1 MELAVVTCWPP
12 SVATGS
18 GTAVAQHGLTDA
30 LARADARLT
39 VLATSSFASSWR
51 GIARRY
57 LRNAARMPKLDRY
70 DAVFGVDGEGW
81 LWARRHA
88 RPPYVALA
96 KAVLTDVIPF
106 EGRYWQGLLRV
117 QAGWE
122 AAGARQARAVITA
135 SGYAADR
142 LARGYGVQRDTIQV
156 VPEPFDFG
164 LWRARLPSVPP
175 SEREPLVLAVG
186 HAYPRKNYA
195 ALLRAWP
202 LVARQRPDA
211 RLVLAGHGPEQEA
224 LNQLALGQPTVSIIG
239 HVPFDELLDLY
250 ARARV
255 FCHPSLQ
262 ENFGIAVVEGLAA
275 GLGVV
280 VHQQPAVV
288 ETVTGVP
295 GTWVTDTR
303 SPERLSAALLEAL
316 DGPPVWPDARLDG
329 LRARLDP
336 ATVGRQVQA
345 IVESVR

>member
-1 MELAVVTCWPP
+1 MDLAVVTCWPP

-30 LARADARLT
+30 LSRADARTT
-39 VLATSSFASSWR
+39 VLATSSFAASWR
-51 GIARRY
+51 GIVRRY
-57 LRNAARMPKLDRY
+57 LKNAARMPRLDRY
-70 DAVFGVDGEGW
+70 DAVLGVDGEGW

-88 RPPYVALA
+88 RLPYVALA

-106 EGRYWQGLLRV
+106 EGWYWRGLLRM

-122 AAGARQARAVITA
+122 AAGARQARAVVTA

-142 LARGYGVQRDTIQV
+142 LARGYGVPREKIQV
-156 VPEPFDFG
+156 VPEPFDFER
-164 LWRARLPSVPP
+164 WQARLPAVPA
-175 SEREPLVLAVG
+175 SEREPIVLAVG

-224 LNQLALGQPTVSIIG
+224 LNELALGQSSVSLIG

-250 ARARV
+250 ARAQV

-262 ENFGIAVVEGLAA
+262 ENFGIAVVEALAS

-295 GTWVTDTR
+295 GTWVTDTH
-303 SPERLSAALLEAL
+303 SPASLSAALIEAL
-316 DGPPVWPDARLDG
+316 DGPPAWADDRLDG

-336 ATVGRQVQA
+336 ATVGRQMRA
-345 IVESVR
+345 IVEAVS